1 MGHVT
6 PLFARQPIY
15 DRELHVIAYELLFRG
30 GLDSISGK
38 PDGDQATSHV
48 LLYAFGQHK
57 IEEITGRL
65 PAYINYTRHWLV
77 FPPPLPPSQLV
88 IEILEDVKPDAE
100 VLQAI
105 VALRKQG
112 YQIAL
117 DDFFIN
123 PDTHQF
129 LAHADIIKIDV
140 LALDES
146 QWQSYVQYLRPYGV
160 KLLAEKIE
168 TFEMFERCRALGFD
182 FFQGYFLAKPHTIQ
196 GLKIPDEKNAVLQKL
211 TIVTNPRVNAD
222 KVIATIQTDPQ
233 LGRRLITLVG
243 VTYSEPVHTLEQAV
257 VAIGLN
263 QVRNWAAFLLL
274 NSHAQKSRELW
285 IMSLT
290 RARFCELTGRKI
302 GGRALAE
309 TCFSAGILSLFD
321 ACLDIPLRVLLASLS
336 LQGEVSLA
344 LTERLGNC
352 GQALDLV
359 LRMEQAQWQDLHLN
373 PLLQDGKISEDDI
386 IRFYSD
392 SLSWAQDI
400 IRQSY

>member
-1 MGHVT
+1 MGQVT
-6 PLFARQPIY
+6 PLFARQAIY
-15 DRELHVIAYELLFRG
+15 DRELNVIAYELLFRG
-30 GLDSISGK
+30 GLDSISGQL
-38 PDGDQATSHV
+38 DGDQATSHV
-48 LLYAFGQHK
+48 LLYAFGQHQ
-57 IEEITGRL
+57 IEEITGHL
-65 PAYINYTRHWLV
+65 PAFINYTRHWLV

-105 VALRKQG
+105 VDLRKQG

-123 PDTHQF
+123 PDTRQF

-146 QWQSYVQYLRPYGV
+146 QWQSYVEYLRPYGV

-196 GLKIPDEKNAVLQKL
+196 GLKIPEEKNSVLQRL
-211 TIVTNPRVNAD
+211 IIVTNPGAEAD
-222 KVIATIQTDPQ
+222 RVIATIRTDT
-233 LGRRLITLVG
+233 RLHCRMLTLLR
-243 VTYSEPVHTLEQAV
+243 VTSRAQFRTLEQATA
-257 VAIGLN
+257 AIGIARI
-263 QVRNWAAFLLL
+263 RNWAAFLLL

-290 RARFCELTGRKI
+290 RARFCEMIGQKI
-302 GGRALAE
+302 GGDTLAE
-309 TCFSAGILSLFD
+309 TCFAAGILSLFD

-336 LQGEVSLA
+336 LPAEISLA
-344 LTERLGNC
+344 LTERGGDC

-359 LRMEQAQWQDLHLN
+359 LKVEQAQWQDLQHN
-373 PLLQDGKISEDDI
+373 PLLQDGRITEEDITRYYGDA
-386 IRFYSD
+386 
-392 SLSWAQDI
+392 LSWAQEV
-400 IRQSY
+400 IRLH